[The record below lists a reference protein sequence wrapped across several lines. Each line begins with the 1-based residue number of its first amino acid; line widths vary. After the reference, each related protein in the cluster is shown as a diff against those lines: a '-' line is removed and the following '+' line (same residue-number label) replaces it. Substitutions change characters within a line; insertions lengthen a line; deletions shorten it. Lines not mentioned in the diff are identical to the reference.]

1 MKTAIVTLVLML
13 APAPALYA
21 NCGGSAVHDPTSL
34 PTVDAVNQIDTAQ
47 SQDIAVTATGSDST
61 SSCSEGDR
69 SAADSDVNMNLNS
82 NYEVRTPPPAMFPP
96 YPPYRNDT
104 GPGAVRAY
112 FSNGPTMNDGIYETT
127 FDPKNEQDMHELRS
141 VLKALPHQGPL
152 ELLGDV
158 LNGVRMA
165 FGGPDLYHH
174 GRGFEIADS
183 IVRDRR
189 PEGKPLV
196 VLIETSVDPQLLNE
210 EGYAYVGKLRVEGNM
225 ERNWDEVYKAAVAET
240 LPWDVDILLVSGGMK
255 DATVGS
261 SLTSPPAGAGYG
273 RANDSRSLLA
283 ARADGMA
290 EAKGQAV
297 LSGEAYRFDPR
308 AVARRRIPAALAERL
323 RVRPVPVPAGW
334 LESQEPPVDNAE
346 QGLEDQEQGT
356 EDDEPAPEN
365 EMTPT
370 VLPPTYS
377 AISPSWQFLGAPA
390 PQVPQPSEPTAP
402 ITSSVEPNSAC
413 FAPADPAPAY
423 VSRELLRR
431 EAYRPPHRAAHA
443 VPPRPLVRD
452 KATSP
457 RLDGHGPTIEI
468 SRELFNMTGFPDD
481 RQIKF
486 LSVR

>member
-82 NYEVRTPPPAMFPP
+82 NYEVWTPPPAMFPP

-141 VLKALPHQGPL
+141 VLTALPHQGPL
-152 ELLGDV
+152 EVLGDV

-165 FGGPDLYHH
+165 FGGPDLYHQ

-189 PEGKPLV
+189 PAGKPLV

-210 EGYAYVGKLRVEGNM
+210 EGYAYVGRVRVEGNM

-240 LPWDVDILLVSGGMK
+240 LPWDVDVLLVSGGMK
-255 DATVGS
+255 GATVGS
-261 SLTSPPAGAGYG
+261 NRTSPSAGAGY
-273 RANDSRSLLA
+273 RQANYSPSLLA
-283 ARADGMA
+283 A
-290 EAKGQAV
+290 KAV
-297 LSGEAYRFDPR
+297 LSAEAYRFDPR
-308 AVARRRIPAALAERL
+308 AVERRRIPASLAERL
-323 RVRPVPVPAGW
+323 RVRPVPAGW
-334 LESQEPPVDNAE
+334 LESQQAPVENAE

-356 EDDEPAPEN
+356 EDSEPAPEN
-365 EMTPT
+365 EVTPT
-370 VLPPTYS
+370 VLPSAYS

-390 PQVPQPSEPTAP
+390 PQVPSSGEPADLTTCP
-402 ITSSVEPNSAC
+402 VEPNSVCPAVAGRALGRL
-413 FAPADPAPAY
+413 APAC
-423 VSRELLRR
+423 VSREPARR
-431 EAYRPPHRAAHA
+431 EAYRPPARATNS
-443 VPPRPLVRD
+443 VLPRCN
-452 KATSP
+452 
-457 RLDGHGPTIEI
+457 GQGPTIEI

>member
-1 MKTAIVTLVLML
+1 MKTVIITLTLML
-13 APAPALYA
+13 ALAPALYA

-127 FDPKNEQDMHELRS
+127 FDPQNEQDMHELRS
-141 VLKALPHQGPL
+141 VLTALPHQGPL
-152 ELLGDV
+152 EVLGDV

-165 FGGPDLYHH
+165 FGGPDLYHQ

-189 PEGKPLV
+189 PAGKPLV

-210 EGYAYVGKLRVEGNM
+210 EGYAYVGRVRVEGNM

-240 LPWDVDILLVSGGMK
+240 LPWDVDVLLVSGGMK
-255 DATVGS
+255 GATVGS
-261 SLTSPPAGAGYG
+261 NRTSPSAGAGY
-273 RANDSRSLLA
+273 RQANYSPSLLA
-283 ARADGMA
+283 A
-290 EAKGQAV
+290 KAV
-297 LSGEAYRFDPR
+297 LSAEAYRFDPR
-308 AVARRRIPAALAERL
+308 AVERRRIPASLAERL
-323 RVRPVPVPAGW
+323 RVRPVPAGW
-334 LESQEPPVDNAE
+334 LESQQAPVENAE

-356 EDDEPAPEN
+356 EDSEPAPEN
-365 EMTPT
+365 EVTPT
-370 VLPPTYS
+370 VLPPAYS

-443 VPPRPLVRD
+443 VPPRPND
-452 KATSP
+452 K
-457 RLDGHGPTIEI
+457 GPTIEI

-486 LSVR
+486 LTVR